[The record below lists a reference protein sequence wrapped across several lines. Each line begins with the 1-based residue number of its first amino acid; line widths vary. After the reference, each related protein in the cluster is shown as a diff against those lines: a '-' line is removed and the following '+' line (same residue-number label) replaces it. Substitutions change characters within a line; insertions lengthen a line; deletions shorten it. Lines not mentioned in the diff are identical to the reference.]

1 LNILEKSKY
10 GGQLAFNE
18 DMSLEHL
25 FSRWNNS
32 IKMGFVLLKIGGTPT
47 FELDKG

>member
-1 LNILEKSKY
+1 LNILEKSRY

-18 DMSLEHL
+18 DMSLGHL
-25 FSRWNNS
+25 SSRWNNS